1 MNSKVDFNDIAAMLA
16 SGTSS
21 NDIAKMFAEAL
32 NSAVKEK
39 AAADKA
45 ARQEDSFIKELV
57 DTFEEFKEY
66 AQAKYPYTYAL
77 FTSSDKKNI
86 LTQLEATEFALA
98 SVETFNEAI
107 KTGNVKE
114 TLDKLCDS
122 LLNQTKAPVK
132 NSAAKSDPLVDFLK
146 KNNLF

>member
-45 ARQEDSFIKELV
+45 ARQEDSFIEELV

-122 LLNQTKAPVK
+122 LLTPTKAPVK
-132 NSAAKSDPLVDFLK
+132 NSAAKTDPLVDFLK